1 VTWMESFITSCLS
14 SYVITLVLTKGS
26 IFDSIRPK
34 HKFFSCRMCVGCWVS
49 LATVLVLSD
58 ITMWLPVYGA
68 SYFLATQERT

>member
-1 VTWMESFITSCLS
+1 MIDFIYSVLTS
-14 SYVITLVLTKGS
+14 YIITLVLTKGS

-34 HKFFSCRMCVGCWVS
+34 HKFFSCRMCVGCWIS

-68 SYFLATQERT
+68 SYWICTQERN